1 MSYSN
6 FGRGRGYPQGTRAAR
21 RFGRPR
27 FPRPPFR
34 HAAPLPR
41 PGHPAQFGVPWQPN
55 NMFFQPHTPLRGSP
69 PFRADGRR
77 RRFCNYDIRFPAPN
91 RLPVPPSFEETPVLP
106 EEPILQETDTIETVP
121 QLPLLGSEEE
131 RQQKIIETADRLKQ
145 KLSSFNTDDIP
156 DIWNEDIPSNVI
168 EDNTEDNAQ
177 RRIPVVGY
185 KSSEI
190 NLTYNDLKDIGKI
203 NPDNTQCIANEFDIT
218 NNIDIINN
226 TDNDV
231 MILDENKD
239 ENHLMIS
246 NDQMT
251 NLENVPDD
259 NQYMEVD
266 KEWIENGQGV
276 DWELQEP
283 VDNSQN
289 LEQPDLHTDN
299 IIENELLESD
309 FQYHDTPLI
318 NISQEQDDQQ
328 QDISQGIEIY
338 PTDVTKEPDEPETL
352 NLQADVS
359 FPIDSTDQDILQD
372 VSQEKEELFENL
384 QVQESALNSHVY
396 AENSNS
402 SNCTLTQTPLID
414 IPVSN
419 VTLDNQL
426 PRMKENSFQSGPPK
440 LSPHTEQELPVDFDP
455 TTPPPILLKQD
466 QSCILPPYSIPDLP
480 LFDPTEPPPNIKCL
494 LGTKMPHEDA
504 NPPWSN
510 AQIPIPAVY
519 NNMEVHTG
527 LNTHGGFMPQ
537 QLPLEIVNQSNV
549 FMPSHIDSV
558 NFSPMFPM
566 LPSNPVVNTH
576 VPSLP
581 QVHAAPLNTCVS
593 SSSLPEL
600 SSSSD
605 LHCSINKDDG
615 LNDMQ
620 EAMRFAKEMTSITG
634 KTDEES
640 KSSSKNYKSLSKS
653 STSIDP
659 ASDVESIALPPGKP
673 KTKINKQ
680 KKVKESDTS
689 SKKKISEEQNAADYP
704 SSEETTQ
711 DANVKSKDAAALMN
725 ELERPKVVFNL
736 NNKAKVVSTKSSW
749 KENNEKKNGMTHSIE
764 PEKTSATKI
773 SSIEPEKPSAAKTP
787 SIESEK
793 TSSIEPEKSPVAKAP
808 SIIKKNLENT
818 LLKHKKEEKN
828 LKKKEN
834 NSENAISSE
843 IANQNIIL
851 HHKKPQKDVHTEK
864 SQHSNV
870 SFPKVNVPNSRSRVE
885 KNENSKMDASWKNR
899 IISRF
904 LKMSKNDI
912 YNMVNNT
919 SLRKFDIIMKRL
931 VKEKKPTLSLEMR
944 HAQDEK
950 MKLYDQQEFMKQLN
964 AMLDTDAI
972 VSITDLPT
980 EFIHHLNEVLQLDVQ
995 PDIQAESAAASSSQ
1009 YGHLEDTNRTFN
1021 PVITQIPECT
1031 NKTTMLNDVSQEC
1044 VKSKGHAV
1052 KTGSN
1057 KNVPAHSTI
1066 NNDLNLKD
1074 DTCNPIV
1081 TNVPNVNNSLLT
1093 LQHDLDDI
1101 FSEVTKKIQTP
1112 AAVKERKRCSMG
1124 QQSAK
1129 KFNVGAISRSMEKEA
1144 FMEDDRTHRLENS
1157 PHWDEKCDR
1166 WKRKERED
1174 PHAYRNLTK
1183 EEWEARYGMQ
1193 TDLTVCIPSNSID
1206 SPKRIVVTK
1215 RGRGLLSRG
1224 RGRKVYPRRRY
1235 SSESSKQQLNT
1246 RHRSLEKEKHKKSR
1260 RHSDDRKHTTEYLEY
1275 DINQDSD
1282 SSSSSTSS
1290 SSSSNSSDNTNVTK
1304 LLRAIKENEKVAK
1317 QMSLNEAIRDEVNA
1331 EIERERK
1338 SRKSRKTYRSSKSRK
1353 QRKARYKKKKRQNK
1367 EMTSSSDS
1375 SSEKDNDNN
1384 ETTDKL
1390 LTEKEI
1396 KKEVIENQVVQE
1408 VIVKEELD
1416 ISQEENTR
1424 DAEFINASNHLMTM
1438 ENKTAH
1444 FFSTSQNRVESP
1456 LAQEIPLTSI
1466 NTTQLHAEERL
1477 PIGSPTQL
1485 KTKAQLKQMPETSDM
1500 NDNKVPLNAFTCIP
1514 ENWNASNPASFSE
1527 CTEDLNKT
1535 CETADASCSQDKTVL
1550 STNDSVIEQSSIAH
1564 VSACSS
1570 EINENTILQQSDVTA
1585 CILTESS
1592 IKIQDSKSVA
1602 KISDTDNDT
1611 SKASTAATSA
1621 SLVSSVP
1628 SASTASPKQGGSK
1641 KINIKTYYERTV
1653 QRRMNEKLE
1662 SKKPAENPTTST
1674 QNLITPKS
1682 IEPEIAVN
1690 KFTLTSTSSSS
1701 IQDPRLA
1708 PKRTEENSNRTVN
1721 NDNVVQKSNQIKSKD
1736 KEKSLAP
1743 SSVNVLPNVVTTSK
1757 IVASKA
1763 KKCSEVKNTATDKT
1777 LQSKVAS
1784 DPKRFKNIRS
1794 EGSKEL
1800 KLKKEMAKEQK
1811 AKKKSTTPSKSDNL
1825 ISTKIYFP
1833 LEKTT
1838 STEEKEKKINNIND
1852 TNKIIIK
1859 GIQSISSQ
1867 NKVNTSNVK
1876 TSISSGNTD
1885 NDGNEL
1891 SHNII
1896 KKERSLN
1903 EVRERGNDEKGTS
1916 NVESTDT
1923 REHSS
1928 KTTRDETHSIKRAK
1942 NTTSVKIADK
1952 KGHKKIRNITPEPD
1966 TSTASKIALKVPE
1979 SKISN
1984 SIEKINKDISTE
1996 IQQSDTIKNIKL
2008 SLNNTD
2014 ESQIKQLDRDLT
2026 ESTIN
2031 RDGSIS
2037 ELDAVSRVDSID
2049 KQSKKNLLVNIETS
2063 STKENDMKLN
2073 ILDATNKSVSANK
2086 GNSPGKKTAESSSTS
2101 NENSQERQS
2110 TENNAISSD
2119 SVGSPFKGFL
2129 QETMMDFEQP
2139 NLFDVN
2145 YVTTSAN
2152 CKDMKIEERQD
2163 YETLEP
2169 GTDYTNDTN
2178 INANENFNIA
2188 FSDNLLSSDKE
2199 CVTNE
2204 KSDKSDL
2211 TTDENREGHVR
2222 KSSSEIVTTILH
2234 SEVNDINIGRGNETD
2249 RQLTISKEGY
2259 TCCAGL
2265 VIKESMLLD
2274 NEEEIQSEVR
2284 SKDLISKL
2292 KTTIDPSL
2300 SDALEATISDD
2311 ALRLPD
2317 CQRDCAEHLDNNI
2330 YLETN
2335 ITAEKA
2341 SCDKL
2346 PGFDSDEHLDNDIFY
2361 LDDRLQSAAT
2371 FDTKDD
2377 ECVHFSVDQQ
2387 QSPEFDIMP
2396 AVIPEAT
2403 IVTSCAD
2410 LSRSEISKSEG
2421 KFDMKH
2427 ISSTENN
2434 LLAGPS
2440 PMECSPTGSPRTLNV
2455 PTKAALKEA
2464 ANLFLKSLSN
2474 LPTATKEVTLEI
2486 LDKTQQNG
2494 TDINYQTPTWRVEE
2508 QNNRKPSTPEI
2519 DNNTTATQNAHNNM
2533 TAQVS
2538 LNVNKIPHNG
2548 TRGGESVES
2557 VRKDVGVNANHD
2569 KSIVSPTNVE
2579 KRLHSNIQREPVVEL
2594 LKMRELDKLLEKRSQ
2609 ENSEKIKE
2617 KVHEEKRNQETSARM
2632 REKDYEDRKKRNDS
2646 VLYRLKD
2653 KRQMKY
2659 RSKETLRKNSLVK
2672 RLKKMK
2678 RSGKIVGNTK
2688 EAVLARM
2695 LEIDLEIHKLV
2706 TEKLKLHELLRSNVP
2721 SSEKTMI
2728 NDSVVLRTAENNT
2741 VPDQSEIPSTSQNS
2755 EINHAKQDRH
2765 VSPSKSSKLI
2775 KGRKRTLSSHDNE
2788 NTSYTP
2794 RSKTPVIRWKKKP
2807 RLEQTVRQE
2816 KEGKYE
2822 EEENLNKVTKEQI
2835 STFVSKKIEKD
2846 IIDTSENFQKSNAV
2860 KNNKARKDKTA
2871 RKKTDKEADIS
2882 SKRSIDSDKST
2893 TDKSADERSECRDF
2907 TEGETERAK
2916 HFDTDKSNDISPP
2929 NEVAKVNSQPSN
2941 KHMHSTPESLSIYTD
2956 DSTWDSLVQNTASE
2970 IHKKASGLALLNE
2983 TLKKELAMSQK
2994 MKSIVQKKKKE
3005 QLDNILRTVNNLTG
3019 EEEDLPLDQ
3028 LYIKKLQQKR
3038 DLLDTLSQRKENL
3051 VESDILKNI
3060 NETINTVAENKEEN
3074 LFEPQSEARA
3084 SDDIPPTSNVSPI
3097 LQSDKHQILVDAE
3110 ANANSDWPCREKENT
3125 EEVAL
3130 QQDSNDV
3137 PDGSNHVF
3145 KAVSQ
3150 DKVLFYSERNVE
3162 PDSSITPEETQAESH
3177 SSDCE
3182 RDRVKNSN
3190 DVASRNF
3197 DIKVSVL
3204 KTLIK
3209 DDFSLGLLQK
3219 NKDTEVV
3226 GTDFVDSTTNA
3237 FLAQTE
3243 RLEEKDKNYTTN
3255 AFSAHTDRLEE
3266 NDKDSTTNAF
3276 SAHTKRLEAKD
3287 KDSTT
3292 NAFSPHIEKLEEKN
3306 ENLQST
3312 SQADNSI
3319 VEKHK
3324 KDEKDEAKDKRIV
3337 NANEKE
3343 ETIDSASNT
3352 PVPQLV
3358 NANSDVTENER
3369 SNNSV
3374 ESNDKISIIDAERDS
3389 NVLEKTDT
3397 KRKKPDIESD
3407 FSNYTIA
3414 VTQDCQNIENT
3425 TKAAKEEEKNN
3436 PENKSGIFEKILNND
3451 QGSGSSVPVDL
3462 MNERSE
3468 DEVFVEQISG
3478 LEHTST
3484 SIFSPNKAKGK
3495 DMSKKFRCKHDTST
3509 PIRRSTR
3516 NSNENKSSKMNETD
3530 TNSSSSGPS
3539 SRETSVFHENDLTV
3553 RSRSKSPTWTKR
3565 DERVVNNIRK
3575 NRVSHKVQNTRKVS
3589 TESETKIENQ
3599 ASHLDTIIE
3608 SAILKNRTKKRKQRT
3623 DWQMKHCKVRLID
3636 CKSILY
3642 KYINPKVLGRLGIII
3657 INPSAPN
3664 DSSCMQH
3671 ITCNHKAA
3679 IIPTAASSKSFFDP
3693 TKSCDK
3699 EKSEIQILEEK
3710 STTESSEKDLVQEPV
3725 SHTVESNEDESAR
3738 MQYTVHKGPI
3748 LDLKIFEN
3756 SFLAASEDGK
3766 IYRYSQK
3773 FNGILNIYKGH
3784 KSAVTCLYIYKSDDA
3799 GVEKNLMYSGS
3810 LDGTLRCYK
3819 IMTGALVGNP
3829 AQTKSPIQCMDQAW
3843 GMIFIGTKSGH
3854 VSRFYIEASAI
3865 KEDSI
3870 PFSEKSVLALKATN
3884 EGPRRILIIASR
3896 NQPINIRDA
3905 LTGLLLR
3912 MISGQNNSTVYS
3924 LLRHDNL
3931 IYCGTSSTSINV
3943 FDFTM
3948 GEQVTQY
3955 EAGVGIVC
3963 MRLYK
3968 QLLFAGCYDGNIYV
3982 FDINN
3987 HKLIHS
3993 IRGPGNMLLS
4003 VEVVNNKIIA
4013 GSKDKRLHMWQM
4025 PTQVRALL

>member
-77 RRFCNYDIRFPAPN
+77 RRFCNYDVRFPAPN

-384 QVQESALNSHVY
+384 QVQESALNSHVH

-510 AQIPIPAVY
+510 AQNPIPAVY

-640 KSSSKNYKSLSKS
+640 KSSSKSYKSLSKS

-764 PEKTSATKI
+764 PEKTPATKI
-773 SSIEPEKPSAAKTP
+773 PSIEPEKPSAAKTP

-793 TSSIEPEKSPVAKAP
+793 TSSIESEKSPAAKTP

-870 SFPKVNVPNSRSRVE
+870 SLPKVNVPNSRSRVE

-1009 YGHLEDTNRTFN
+1009 Y
-1021 PVITQIPECT
+1021 
-1031 NKTTMLNDVSQEC
+1031 
-1044 VKSKGHAV
+1044 
-1052 KTGSN
+1052 
-1057 KNVPAHSTI
+1057 
-1066 NNDLNLKD
+1066 
-1074 DTCNPIV
+1074 
-1081 TNVPNVNNSLLT
+1081 
-1093 LQHDLDDI
+1093 
-1101 FSEVTKKIQTP
+1101 EVTKKIQTP

-1246 RHRSLEKEKHKKSR
+1246 RHRSLEKEKYKKSR

-1375 SSEKDNDNN
+1375 SSEKDNDDN

-1570 EINENTILQQSDVTA
+1570 EINENTILQQSDATA

-1852 TNKIIIK
+1852 TNKIKIK

-1885 NDGNEL
+1885 ND
-1891 SHNII
+1891 
-1896 KKERSLN
+1896 
-1903 EVRERGNDEKGTS
+1903 
-1916 NVESTDT
+1916 
-1923 REHSS
+1923 
-1928 KTTRDETHSIKRAK
+1928 
-1942 NTTSVKIADK
+1942 
-1952 KGHKKIRNITPEPD
+1952 GHKKIRNITPEPD

-2014 ESQIKQLDRDLT
+2014 ES
-2026 ESTIN
+2026 
-2031 RDGSIS
+2031 
-2037 ELDAVSRVDSID
+2037 
-2049 KQSKKNLLVNIETS
+2049 
-2063 STKENDMKLN
+2063 
-2073 ILDATNKSVSANK
+2073 
-2086 GNSPGKKTAESSSTS
+2086 
-2101 NENSQERQS
+2101 
-2110 TENNAISSD
+2110 
-2119 SVGSPFKGFL
+2119 SPFKGFL
-2129 QETMMDFEQP
+2129 RETMMDFEQP

-2145 YVTTSAN
+2145 YVTTN
-2152 CKDMKIEERQD
+2152 
-2163 YETLEP
+2163 
-2169 GTDYTNDTN
+2169 
-2178 INANENFNIA
+2178 
-2188 FSDNLLSSDKE
+2188 KE

-2259 TCCAGL
+2259 TSCAGL

-2361 LDDRLQSAAT
+2361 LDDRLQSTAT

-2474 LPTATKEVTLEI
+2474 VPTATKEVTLEI
-2486 LDKTQQNG
+2486 LDKTQQNE

-2519 DNNTTATQNAHNNM
+2519 DNNTTAAQNAHNNM

-2538 LNVNKIPHNG
+2538 LNVNKIPAHNG

-2557 VRKDVGVNANHD
+2557 VRKDVSVNANHN

-2617 KVHEEKRNQETSARM
+2617 KVHEEKRSQETSARM

-2678 RSGKIVGNTK
+2678 RSGKIVGSTK

-2721 SSEKTMI
+2721 SSEKSMI

-2775 KGRKRTLSSHDNE
+2775 KGRKRTLSSQDNE

-2835 STFVSKKIEKD
+2835 STFVSKKIEND
-2846 IIDTSENFQKSNAV
+2846 IIDTPENFQKSNAV

-2929 NEVAKVNSQPSN
+2929 SEVAKVNSQPSN

-3219 NKDTEVV
+3219 NKDTEDRTEVV
-3226 GTDFVDSTTNA
+3226 
-3237 FLAQTE
+3237 
-3243 RLEEKDKNYTTN
+3243 
-3255 AFSAHTDRLEE
+3255 
-3266 NDKDSTTNAF
+3266 
-3276 SAHTKRLEAKD
+3276 D

-3306 ENLQST
+3306 ENSQST

-3324 KDEKDEAKDKRIV
+3324 KDEKDEAKDKH
-3337 NANEKE
+3337 
-3343 ETIDSASNT
+3343 
-3352 PVPQLV
+3352 
-3358 NANSDVTENER
+3358 
-3369 SNNSV
+3369 
-3374 ESNDKISIIDAERDS
+3374 AERDS

-3397 KRKKPDIESD
+3397 KQKKPDIESE
-3407 FSNYTIA
+3407 FSNDTIA
-3414 VTQDCQNIENT
+3414 VTEDYQNENT

-3484 SIFSPNKAKGK
+3484 SIFSSNKAKGK
-3495 DMSKKFRCKHDTST
+3495 DMSKKFRRKHDTST

-3671 ITCNHKAA
+3671 ITCNHNAA

-3699 EKSEIQILEEK
+3699 EKSEIEILEEK

-3854 VSRFYIEASAI
+3854 VSRFYIEAGAI

-3943 FDFTM
+3943 FDFTAI
-3948 GEQVTQY
+3948 TQY

>member
-6 FGRGRGYPQGTRAAR
+6 FGRGRGYPQGTRAAH

-34 HAAPLPR
+34 HAVPLPR
-41 PGHPAQFGVPWQPN
+41 PGHPAQFGAPWQPS
-55 NMFFQPHTPLRGSP
+55 NMFFQPHTLLRGSP

-77 RRFCNYDIRFPAPN
+77 RRFCNYDVRFPAPN
-91 RLPVPPSFEETPVLP
+91 RLPVPPNFEETPVLP
-106 EEPILQETDTIETVP
+106 EEPIMQEINTIETVP

-156 DIWNEDIPSNVI
+156 DIWNEDIPSNI
-168 EDNTEDNAQ
+168 IQDNTEDNSQ

-190 NLTYNDLKDIGKI
+190 TLTYNDLKDIGKI
-203 NPDNTQCIANEFDIT
+203 NPDNTQYIANEFDIT
-218 NNIDIINN
+218 NTDIINN
-226 TDNDV
+226 TDSDV
-231 MILDENKD
+231 ILDENKD
-239 ENHLMIS
+239 ETHLIIP

-251 NLENVPDD
+251 NLENIPDD

-276 DWELQEP
+276 DWEEP

-289 LEQPDLHTDN
+289 LEQPDLCTDN

-309 FQYHDTPLI
+309 FQYQYDTPLI

-328 QDISQGIEIY
+328 QDISQGIEIC
-338 PTDVTKEPDEPETL
+338 PTDVAKEPDESETL

-384 QVQESALNSHVY
+384 QVQESALNSHVH

-414 IPVSN
+414 TPVSN

-440 LSPHTEQELPVDFDP
+440 LSPHMEQELPIDFDP

-480 LFDPTEPPPNIKCL
+480 LFDPTEPPPNMKCL

-510 AQIPIPAVY
+510 AQNPIPAVY

-640 KSSSKNYKSLSKS
+640 KSSSKSYKFLSKS

-659 ASDVESIALPPGKP
+659 ASDVEFIALPPGKP

-680 KKVKESDTS
+680 KKIKESDTS
-689 SKKKISEEQNAADYP
+689 SKKKIPEEQSTADYP
-704 SSEETTQ
+704 PLEETIQ
-711 DANVKSKDAAALMN
+711 DANAKSKDAAALMN

-736 NNKAKVVSTKSSW
+736 NNKAKVVNTKSSW

-764 PEKTSATKI
+764 PEKTPATKI
-773 SSIEPEKPSAAKTP
+773 PSLEPEKPPAAKTP
-787 SIESEK
+787 SIEPEKIPAAK
-793 TSSIEPEKSPVAKAP
+793 TSSIEPEKSPIAKTP
-808 SIIKKNLENT
+808 SITKKNLENT

-843 IANQNIIL
+843 IENQNIML
-851 HHKKPQKDVHTEK
+851 HHKKLQKDVHTEK

-870 SFPKVNVPNSRSRVE
+870 SLPKVNVPNSRSHVE

-944 HAQDEK
+944 RAQDEK

-995 PDIQAESAAASSSQ
+995 PDIHAEPAAASSSQ
-1009 YGHLEDTNRTFN
+1009 YGHLEDTNRTLN
-1021 PVITQIPECT
+1021 PVTQTPECT
-1031 NKTTMLNDVSQEC
+1031 NKTTILNDVSQEC

-1057 KNVPAHSTI
+1057 KNVPAHSTV
-1066 NNDLNLKD
+1066 NNDLDLKD

-1081 TNVPNVNNSLLT
+1081 TNVSNVNNSLLT

-1166 WKRKERED
+1166 WKKKERED

-1193 TDLTVCIPSNSID
+1193 TDLTVRIPSNSID

-1246 RHRSLEKEKHKKSR
+1246 RHRSLEKEKYKKSR

-1282 SSSSSTSS
+1282 SSSDSSTSS

-1304 LLRAIKENEKVAK
+1304 LLRVIKENEKVAK

-1353 QRKARYKKKKRQNK
+1353 QRKVRYKKKKRQNK

-1375 SSEKDNDNN
+1375 SSEKDDDDND

-1396 KKEVIENQVVQE
+1396 KKEVIENQIIQE

-1424 DAEFINASNHLMTM
+1424 DAEFVNASNHLMTM

-1466 NTTQLHAEERL
+1466 NTTQLHVEERL

-1500 NDNKVPLNAFTCIP
+1500 NDNKVPLNVFTCLP
-1514 ENWNASNPASFSE
+1514 ANWNAPNPASFSE

-1535 CETADASCSQDKTVL
+1535 CETPDAGCSQDKTIL
-1550 STNDSVIEQSSIAH
+1550 STNDNVIEQSSIAH

-1570 EINENTILQQSDVTA
+1570 EVNENAILQPSDATA
-1585 CILTESS
+1585 HTPTESS
-1592 IKIQDSKSVA
+1592 IKIQDIKSED
-1602 KISDTDNDT
+1602 KISATDNDT
-1611 SKASTAATSA
+1611 SKASTAATSP
-1621 SLVSSVP
+1621 SLVSSIP
-1628 SASTASPKQGGSK
+1628 PASTASPKQGGSK

-1682 IEPEIAVN
+1682 TEPEIPVN
-1690 KFTLTSTSSSS
+1690 KFTLTCTSSSS
-1701 IQDPRLA
+1701 ILDPRLA
-1708 PKRTEENSNRTVN
+1708 PKRSEENSNHTVN
-1721 NDNVVQKSNQIKSKD
+1721 NDSVVQKSNQIKSKD
-1736 KEKSLAP
+1736 KVSLAT
-1743 SSVNVLPNVVTTSK
+1743 SSVTVLPVVTTSK
-1757 IVASKA
+1757 TEASKT

-1777 LQSKVAS
+1777 SQSKVAS

-1811 AKKKSTTPSKSDNL
+1811 AKKKSATPSKSDNL
-1825 ISTKIYFP
+1825 ISTKIFFP

-1838 STEEKEKKINNIND
+1838 STEEKEKKINNMNDIN
-1852 TNKIIIK
+1852 KVKIK
-1859 GIQSISSQ
+1859 GTQSISSQ
-1867 NKVNTSNVK
+1867 NKVTTNVK
-1876 TSISSGNTD
+1876 TSTISSGNAN
-1885 NDGNEL
+1885 NDGNGCSNEL
-1891 SHNII
+1891 PHNTI
-1896 KKERSLN
+1896 KKECSLN
-1903 EVRERGNDEKGTS
+1903 LEGRERGNTEKVTS
-1916 NVESTDT
+1916 NIESTDT

-1928 KTTRDETHSIKRAK
+1928 KTTRDETHNIKRTK
-1942 NTTSVKIADK
+1942 NTASVKSADK
-1952 KGHKKIRNITPEPD
+1952 KGHKKIRNIAPEPD
-1966 TSTASKIALKVPE
+1966 ISTASKIALKVSE

-1996 IQQSDTIKNIKL
+1996 IQQSDTIKNMKL

-2014 ESQIKQLDRDLT
+2014 ESQIKKSDRDLT
-2026 ESTIN
+2026 KSTIN
-2031 RDGSIS
+2031 RDSSIT
-2037 ELDAVSRVDSID
+2037 ELNAVSQVDSID
-2049 KQSKKNLLVNIETS
+2049 KQSKKSLLVNIETS

-2073 ILDATNKSVSANK
+2073 ILDATNKSASANK
-2086 GNSPGKKTAESSSTS
+2086 DSHSTGKKTADSSSTS

-2110 TENNAISSD
+2110 MENNAISSD

-2145 YVTTSAN
+2145 YVTNAD
-2152 CKDMKIEERQD
+2152 CKDIKIGGRQD

-2169 GTDYTNDTN
+2169 GTDYANDTN

-2188 FSDNLLSSDKE
+2188 FGDNLLSSDKE

-2211 TTDENREGHVR
+2211 TTDETGEGHVR
-2222 KSSSEIVTTILH
+2222 KSSSEIVTTMLH
-2234 SEVNDINIGRGNETD
+2234 DDVNDINISRGNETD
-2249 RQLTISKEGY
+2249 RQLTINKEGY
-2259 TCCAGL
+2259 TSCAGL

-2274 NEEEIQSEVR
+2274 NEEEIIQSEAR

-2292 KTTIDPSL
+2292 KTTTDPSL

-2317 CQRDCAEHLDNNI
+2317 CQRDCAEHLDNHI

-2335 ITAEKA
+2335 ISAEKA
-2341 SCDKL
+2341 PCDKL

-2361 LDDRLQSAAT
+2361 MDDRLQSTAT

-2387 QSPEFDIMP
+2387 QSSGFDIMP
-2396 AVIPEAT
+2396 AVIQET
-2403 IVTSCAD
+2403 TMITSCAD
-2410 LSRSEISKSEG
+2410 LSRSEVSKSEG
-2421 KFDMKH
+2421 CKFDMKH

-2440 PMECSPTGSPRTLNV
+2440 PLECSPTDSPRTLNV

-2474 LPTATKEVTLEI
+2474 VPTATKEVALEI
-2486 LDKTQQNG
+2486 LDKAQQSG
-2494 TDINYQTPTWRVEE
+2494 ETDINYQTPTWRVEE
-2508 QNNRKPSTPEI
+2508 QNNIKPSTPEI
-2519 DNNTTATQNAHNNM
+2519 DNNTTTAQNTHNNM

-2538 LNVNKIPHNG
+2538 LNVNKIPAHNG
-2548 TRGGESVES
+2548 TRGGELVES
-2557 VRKDVGVNANHD
+2557 VHKDIGINANHD
-2569 KSIVSPTNVE
+2569 KSTVSPTNVE
-2579 KRLHSNIQREPVVEL
+2579 KRLHSNIQRKPVVEL
-2594 LKMRELDKLLEKRSQ
+2594 LKMKELDKLLGKRSQ
-2609 ENSEKIKE
+2609 ENSEKVKE
-2617 KVHEEKRNQETSARM
+2617 KIHEERRSQETSAKM
-2632 REKDYEDRKKRNDS
+2632 REKHYEDQKKRNDS

-2659 RSKETLRKNSLVK
+2659 RSKEELRKNSLVK

-2721 SSEKTMI
+2721 SSEKSMT

-2741 VPDQSEIPSTSQNS
+2741 IPNQSKIPSTSQNS
-2755 EINHAKQDRH
+2755 EINHAKQDKH
-2765 VSPSKSSKLI
+2765 VSLSKSSKLI
-2775 KGRKRTLSSHDNE
+2775 KGRKRTLSSQDNE
-2788 NTSYTP
+2788 STSYTP

-2807 RLEQTVRQE
+2807 RLERTARQE
-2816 KEGKYE
+2816 KVEGKE
-2822 EEENLNKVTKEQI
+2822 EEEGLNKVTKEQVPT
-2835 STFVSKKIEKD
+2835 SVSKKIENG
-2846 IIDTSENFQKSNAV
+2846 IIDTSANFQKSNAV
-2860 KNNKARKDKTA
+2860 KNNKVRKDKTA
-2871 RKKTDKEADIS
+2871 RKKTDKETNIS

-2893 TDKSADERSECRDF
+2893 TDKSADERSECRDS

-2916 HFDTDKSNDISPP
+2916 HFDTDKSNDISPRS
-2929 NEVAKVNSQPSN
+2929 EVAKVNSQPSN
-2941 KHMHSTPESLSIYTD
+2941 KHVHSTPESLSIYTD

-2970 IHKKASGLALLNE
+2970 IHKKTSGLALLNE
-2983 TLKKELAMSQK
+2983 TLKKELAMSQR

-3019 EEEDLPLDQ
+3019 EEENLPLGQ

-3038 DLLDTLSQRKENL
+3038 DLLDTLTQRKENL

-3084 SDDIPPTSNVSPI
+3084 STPSMSNVSSV

-3190 DVASRNF
+3190 DVVSRNF
-3197 DIKVSVL
+3197 DIKVSVP

-3209 DDFSLGLLQK
+3209 NDFSLGLLQK
-3219 NKDTEVV
+3219 NKDTEDSTEVV
-3226 GTDFVDSTTNA
+3226 GTDLVDSTTNA
-3237 FLAQTE
+3237 FSAQIKKLKEKDKNSTTNAFLTQTE
-3243 RLEEKDKNYTTN
+3243 RLDEKDKNSTTN

-3266 NDKDSTTNAF
+3266 
-3276 SAHTKRLEAKD
+3276 
-3287 KDSTT
+3287 
-3292 NAFSPHIEKLEEKN
+3292 KN
-3306 ENLQST
+3306 ENSQST
-3312 SQADNSI
+3312 SQADNLT
-3319 VEKHK
+3319 VEKDK
-3324 KDEKDEAKDKRIV
+3324 EDEKDEAKDKHMV

-3343 ETIDSASNT
+3343 EVIDSASNT
-3352 PVPQLV
+3352 LSVPQLV
-3358 NANSDVTENER
+3358 TANSNVTENER
-3369 SNNSV
+3369 SNDSV
-3374 ESNDKISIIDAERDS
+3374 ESNDKIAIIDTERDS

-3397 KRKKPDIESD
+3397 KQKKLDAESER
-3407 FSNYTIA
+3407 FSNNTI
-3414 VTQDCQNIENT
+3414 VVKQDCQNVEDT

-3436 PENKSGIFEKILNND
+3436 PENKSNTFEKILNND
-3451 QGSGSSVPVDL
+3451 QGSGSSVSIDL

-3468 DEVFVEQISG
+3468 DEVFVEQMSG

-3484 SIFSPNKAKGK
+3484 STFSSNKAKSK
-3495 DMSKKFRCKHDTST
+3495 AMSKKFRRKHDTST

-3516 NSNENKSSKMNETD
+3516 NSNEHKSSKMNETD
-3530 TNSSSSGPS
+3530 TNSSSSRSS
-3539 SRETSVFHENDLTV
+3539 SRETSVFHENDLTA
-3553 RSRSKSPTWTKR
+3553 RSRSKSPMWTKR
-3565 DERVVNNIRK
+3565 DERVINNVRK
-3575 NRVSHKVQNTRKVS
+3575 NRVSQKVQNTNTRKIS
-3589 TESETKIENQ
+3589 TESEMKIENQ
-3599 ASHLDTIIE
+3599 ASHLDTITK
-3608 SAILKNRTKKRKQRT
+3608 SAVLKNRTVAKKRKQRT

-3642 KYINPKVLGRLGIII
+3642 KYINPKVLDRLGIIV
-3657 INPSAPN
+3657 INSSAPS

-3671 ITCNHKAA
+3671 TICDYNAA
-3679 IIPTAASSKSFFDP
+3679 IIPTTASSKSFFDP
-3693 TKSCDK
+3693 AKSCDK
-3699 EKSEIQILEEK
+3699 EKSEIEILEEK
-3710 STTESSEKDLVQEPV
+3710 STTESSEKDLIQESV

-3748 LDLKIFEN
+3748 LDIKIFEN

-3773 FNGILNIYKGH
+3773 SNGILNIYKGH
-3784 KSAVTCLYIYKSDDA
+3784 KSAVTCLYIYKSYDA

-3854 VSRFYIEASAI
+3854 VSRFYIEAGAI

-3924 LLRHDNL
+3924 LLRHNNL

-3948 GEQVTQY
+3948 GKQVTQY

-3963 MRLYK
+3963 MRLYR

-4003 VEVVNNKIIA
+4003 IEVVNNKIIA

>member
-77 RRFCNYDIRFPAPN
+77 RRFCNYDVRFPAPN
-91 RLPVPPSFEETPVLP
+91 RLPILPSFEETPVLP
-106 EEPILQETDTIETVP
+106 EEPIMQETNIIETVP

-145 KLSSFNTDDIP
+145 KLSSFNIDDIP
-156 DIWNEDIPSNVI
+156 DIWNEDISSNII

-177 RRIPVVGY
+177 RHIPVVGY

-190 NLTYNDLKDIGKI
+190 NLTYNDLKNIGKI
-203 NPDNTQCIANEFDIT
+203 NPDNTQYIANEFDIT

-226 TDNDV
+226 TDSDI
-231 MILDENKD
+231 MILDENRD
-239 ENHLMIS
+239 ETHLP

-309 FQYHDTPLI
+309 FQYQYDTPLI

-338 PTDVTKEPDEPETL
+338 TTDVMKESDESETL
-352 NLQADVS
+352 DLQADVS

-384 QVQESALNSHVY
+384 QVQESALNSHVH

-402 SNCTLTQTPLID
+402 SNCTLTQTLLID
-414 IPVSN
+414 TPVSN

-480 LFDPTEPPPNIKCL
+480 LFDPTEPPPNMKCL

-510 AQIPIPAVY
+510 AQNPIPAVY
-519 NNMEVHTG
+519 NNMEVHTS

-537 QLPLEIVNQSNV
+537 QLPLEINQSNV

-640 KSSSKNYKSLSKS
+640 KSSSKSYKSFSKS

-673 KTKINKQ
+673 KTKTNKQ
-680 KKVKESDTS
+680 KKIKENDTS
-689 SKKKISEEQNAADYP
+689 SKKRISEEQSTADYP

-711 DANVKSKDAAALMN
+711 DANVKAKDAAALMN

-749 KENNEKKNGMTHSIE
+749 KENNEKKNGMTYSIE
-764 PEKTSATKI
+764 PEKTSTAKI
-773 SSIEPEKPSAAKTP
+773 SSIELEKSLAAKTPSIEPEKTFIEPEKSSAAKTP
-787 SIESEK
+787 SI
-793 TSSIEPEKSPVAKAP
+793 T
-808 SIIKKNLENT
+808 KKNLENT

-870 SFPKVNVPNSRSRVE
+870 SLPKVNVPSSKNRAE

-995 PDIQAESAAASSSQ
+995 PDIHAEHSAAASSSQ
-1009 YGHLEDTNRTFN
+1009 YGHLEDINRTFN

-1044 VKSKGHAV
+1044 VKSKGHVV

-1081 TNVPNVNNSLLT
+1081 TNVSNVNNSLLT

-1112 AAVKERKRCSMG
+1112 AAVKERKRMG

-1144 FMEDDRTHRLENS
+1144 FMEDERTHRLENS

-1193 TDLTVCIPSNSID
+1193 TDLTVCIPSNNID

-1353 QRKARYKKKKRQNK
+1353 QKKARYKKKKRQNK
-1367 EMTSSSDS
+1367 EITSSSDS
-1375 SSEKDNDNN
+1375 SSEKGNDDNEMTNR
-1384 ETTDKL
+1384 L

-1396 KKEVIENQVVQE
+1396 KKEVIENQVIQE

-1424 DAEFINASNHLMTM
+1424 DAEFINASNHLMTI

-1456 LAQEIPLTSI
+1456 LAQEIPLISI

-1500 NDNKVPLNAFTCIP
+1500 NDNKVPLNVFTCIP
-1514 ENWNASNPASFSE
+1514 ENWNVPNPASLSE
-1527 CTEDLNKT
+1527 CTEDLNKIY
-1535 CETADASCSQDKTVL
+1535 ETPDAGCSQDKTVL
-1550 STNDSVIEQSSIAH
+1550 STNDSIIEQSSIAH

-1570 EINENTILQQSDVTA
+1570 EVNENAILQQSDATTHT
-1585 CILTESS
+1585 LTELS

-1602 KISDTDNDT
+1602 KISAIDNDT
-1611 SKASTAATSA
+1611 SRASTAATSA
-1621 SLVSSVP
+1621 SLSSVP
-1628 SASTASPKQGGSK
+1628 PASTASPKQGGSK

-1662 SKKPAENPTTST
+1662 SKKPAENPTST

-1682 IEPEIAVN
+1682 IESEIAVN

-1708 PKRTEENSNRTVN
+1708 PKRSEENSNRTVN
-1721 NDNVVQKSNQIKSKD
+1721 NDSVVQKSNQIKSKD
-1736 KEKSLAP
+1736 KVSLAT
-1743 SSVNVLPNVVTTSK
+1743 SSVNVLPNVVMTSK

-1811 AKKKSTTPSKSDNL
+1811 AKKKTVTPSKSDNL

-1852 TNKIIIK
+1852 INKVKIK

-1867 NKVNTSNVK
+1867 NKINTSNVK
-1876 TSISSGNTD
+1876 TSTISSGNAD
-1885 NDGNEL
+1885 NDNNEL
-1891 SHNII
+1891 PHNTI

-1903 EVRERGNDEKGTS
+1903 LEVRERGNAEKVAS
-1916 NVESTDT
+1916 NIESTDT

-1928 KTTRDETHSIKRAK
+1928 KMMQDEIHNIKRAK
-1942 NTTSVKIADK
+1942 NTSVKIADK
-1952 KGHKKIRNITPEPD
+1952 KSHKKIRNITSESD
-1966 TSTASKIALKVPE
+1966 ISTASKIVLKISE

-1996 IQQSDTIKNIKL
+1996 IQQSDTIKNIKF

-2014 ESQIKQLDRDLT
+2014 ESQIKKSDRDLT

-2031 RDGSIS
+2031 RSIS

-2049 KQSKKNLLVNIETS
+2049 KQSKKNLLVNIESTS

-2073 ILDATNKSVSANK
+2073 ILDATNKSASANK
-2086 GNSPGKKTAESSSTS
+2086 DNSLGKKTAESSSTS

-2110 TENNAISSD
+2110 IENNVISSD

-2129 QETMMDFEQP
+2129 QETVMDFEQP

-2152 CKDMKIEERQD
+2152 CKDMKIEGRQD

-2188 FSDNLLSSDKE
+2188 FGDNLLSSDKE

-2204 KSDKSDL
+2204 KNDKSDL
-2211 TTDENREGHVR
+2211 TTDENGEGHVR
-2222 KSSSEIVTTILH
+2222 KSSNEIVTTILH
-2234 SEVNDINIGRGNETD
+2234 DDVNDINIGRSNETD
-2249 RQLTISKEGY
+2249 RRLTISKEGY
-2259 TCCAGL
+2259 TSCAGL

-2274 NEEEIQSEVR
+2274 NEEEIIQSEVR

-2292 KTTIDPSL
+2292 KTTTDPSL

-2317 CQRDCAEHLDNNI
+2317 CQRDCAEHLDNHI

-2335 ITAEKA
+2335 ISAEKA

-2361 LDDRLQSAAT
+2361 LDDRLQNTAT

-2387 QSPEFDIMP
+2387 SPEFDIMP
-2396 AVIPEAT
+2396 AVIPET
-2403 IVTSCAD
+2403 TMITSCAD
-2410 LSRSEISKSEG
+2410 LSRSEVSKSEG
-2421 KFDMKH
+2421 CKFDMKH
-2427 ISSTENN
+2427 ISPTENN
-2434 LLAGPS
+2434 LLAGSS
-2440 PMECSPTGSPRTLNV
+2440 PMDSPTGSPRTLNV

-2474 LPTATKEVTLEI
+2474 VPTATKEVALEI
-2486 LDKTQQNG
+2486 LDKTQQNE
-2494 TDINYQTPTWRVEE
+2494 TDINYQTPTWRMEE

-2519 DNNTTATQNAHNNM
+2519 DNNTTTAQNAHNNM

-2538 LNVNKIPHNG
+2538 LNVNKIPAHNS
-2548 TRGGESVES
+2548 TCGESVES
-2557 VRKDVGVNANHD
+2557 VRKDVGVNADHD

-2594 LKMRELDKLLEKRSQ
+2594 LKMKELDKLLEKRSQ

-2617 KVHEEKRNQETSARM
+2617 KVHEEKRSQETSARI
-2632 REKDYEDRKKRNDS
+2632 REKDYEDQKKRNDS

-2706 TEKLKLHELLRSNVP
+2706 TEKLKLHELLRSNIP
-2721 SSEKTMI
+2721 SSEKSMP

-2741 VPDQSEIPSTSQNS
+2741 VPNQFEIPSTSQNS

-2765 VSPSKSSKLI
+2765 MSPSKSSKLI
-2775 KGRKRTLSSHDNE
+2775 KRKRTLSSQDNE
-2788 NTSYTP
+2788 NTNYTP

-2807 RLEQTVRQE
+2807 RLERTVRQQ
-2816 KEGKYE
+2816 KDEGKD
-2822 EEENLNKVTKEQI
+2822 EEENFNKVTKEQVPT
-2835 STFVSKKIEKD
+2835 SVSKKIENG
-2846 IIDTSENFQKSNAV
+2846 IINTSENFQKSNAV
-2860 KNNKARKDKTA
+2860 KNNKARKDKTV

-2882 SKRSIDSDKST
+2882 SKRSIDSDKSA
-2893 TDKSADERSECRDF
+2893 TDKSADERSECRDS

-2929 NEVAKVNSQPSN
+2929 SEVMKVNSQLSN
-2941 KHMHSTPESLSIYTD
+2941 KHVHSTPESLSIYTD

-2983 TLKKELAMSQK
+2983 ALKKEIAMSQK

-3019 EEEDLPLDQ
+3019 EEENLPLDQ

-3051 VESDILKNI
+3051 IESNILKNI
-3060 NETINTVAENKEEN
+3060 NETINTIAENKEEN

-3084 SDDIPPTSNVSPI
+3084 SDDTPLTSNVSPV

-3162 PDSSITPEETQAESH
+3162 PDSSITPEETQVESH

-3190 DVASRNF
+3190 DVALRNF
-3197 DIKVSVL
+3197 DIKVSVP

-3219 NKDTEVV
+3219 NKDTKDSTEIVS
-3226 GTDFVDSTTNA
+3226 TDLVDSTTNA
-3237 FLAQTE
+3237 FSAQTERLKEKDKNSATNVFSAQTE
-3243 RLEEKDKNYTTN
+3243 RLEEKDKHSTTN
-3255 AFSAHTDRLEE
+3255 VFSAHTERLEE
-3266 NDKDSTTNAF
+3266 
-3276 SAHTKRLEAKD
+3276 KD

-3292 NAFSPHIEKLEEKN
+3292 NTSSAHIERLEEKDKDSTTN
-3306 ENLQST
+3306 EFSVHTERLEKKDENSQRIL
-3312 SQADNSI
+3312 QADNST
-3319 VEKHK
+3319 VEKDK
-3324 KDEKDEAKDKRIV
+3324 KDEKDKAKDKCTV

-3343 ETIDSASNT
+3343 EAIDSASNT
-3352 PVPQLV
+3352 PSVPQLV
-3358 NANSDVTENER
+3358 TANSDENER

-3374 ESNDKISIIDAERDS
+3374 ESNDKIAIIDTERDS
-3389 NVLEKTDT
+3389 NILEKIDIDT
-3397 KRKKPDIESD
+3397 KQKKSDAESEQ
-3407 FSNYTIA
+3407 FSNDMIA
-3414 VTQDCQNIENT
+3414 VKQDCQNVENT
-3425 TKAAKEEEKNN
+3425 IKAIKEEEKNN
-3436 PENKSGIFEKILNND
+3436 PENKSDTFEKILNID
-3451 QGSGSSVPVDL
+3451 QGSFVPIDL

-3468 DEVFVEQISG
+3468 DEVFVEQMSG

-3484 SIFSPNKAKGK
+3484 STFSSNKAKGK
-3495 DMSKKFRCKHDTST
+3495 DMSKKFRRKHDTST

-3539 SRETSVFHENDLTV
+3539 SRETSVFHENDLTA

-3565 DERVVNNIRK
+3565 DERIVNNVRK
-3575 NRVSHKVQNTRKVS
+3575 NRVSQKVQNTNTRKVS

-3599 ASHLDTIIE
+3599 ASHLDTITE
-3608 SAILKNRTKKRKQRT
+3608 SAVLKNRTVAKKRKQRT
-3623 DWQMKHCKVRLID
+3623 DWQMKYCKVRLID

-3642 KYINPKVLGRLGIII
+3642 KYINPKVLDRLGIIV
-3657 INPSAPN
+3657 INPSAPS
-3664 DSSCMQH
+3664 DSSYMQH
-3671 ITCNHKAA
+3671 TTCNHNAA

-3693 TKSCDK
+3693 IKSCDK
-3699 EKSEIQILEEK
+3699 EKSEIEILEEK
-3710 STTESSEKDLVQEPV
+3710 STTESSEKDFVQELV
-3725 SHTVESNEDESAR
+3725 SHTVENNEDESAR

-3773 FNGILNIYKGH
+3773 SNGILNIYKGH

-3799 GVEKNLMYSGS
+3799 GIEKNLMYSGS

-3854 VSRFYIEASAI
+3854 VSRFYIEAGAI

-3943 FDFTM
+3943 FDFT
-3948 GEQVTQY
+3948 
-3955 EAGVGIVC
+3955 A
-3963 MRLYK
+3963 
-3968 QLLFAGCYDGNIYV
+3968 NS
-3982 FDINN
+3982 

-4003 VEVVNNKIIA
+4003 VEVVNSKIVA